1 MNNKKMLFI
10 MVAFFIGIS
19 GIVYSMR
26 SNQNNSGIKVNC
38 EDNTKSVDKQ
48 TNADVIN
55 KDAVQKHTDDSSE
68 KEDGHIYVYVCG
80 NVKNP
85 GVYKLD
91 SGKRIADAIAMAGGV
106 TKDAKEELLNQA
118 QKISDGDKI
127 YVPGK
132 DDNDFN
138 DDILTSTGVSD
149 SSYDGQESDGKV
161 NINTA
166 SEQELMTISG
176 IGQARA
182 KAIIEYREKEGVF
195 KSIEDIKNVSGI
207 KDGLYERIYKF
218 IKV

>member
-68 KEDGHIYVYVCG
+68 KEDGYICVYVCG

-166 SEQELMTISG
+166 SEKELMTISG

>member
-68 KEDGHIYVYVCG
+68 KEDGYIYVYVCG

-138 DDILTSTGVSD
+138 DDILTSTGISD